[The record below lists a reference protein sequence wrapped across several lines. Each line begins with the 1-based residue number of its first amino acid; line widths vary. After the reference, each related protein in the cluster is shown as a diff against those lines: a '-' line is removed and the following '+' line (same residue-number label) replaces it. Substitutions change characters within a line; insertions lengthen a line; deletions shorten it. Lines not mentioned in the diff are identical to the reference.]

1 MSNLTEIRWHGR
13 GGQGAKTAAL
23 LLADVAF
30 QTGKYVQGFPE
41 YGPERM
47 GAPINF
53 FDYGFY
59 DVNIRASEVAFFDC
73 ASFVE
78 WEVEEV
84 YVFRAYAHKAACSFG
99 FATAEKTFEHAYV
112 ECVDVVF
119 AFFFEEEFANFVV
132 FSDNCFV
139 FRVEHIGETFD
150 ECDETDDFVV
160 ANGNVARCFVANVN
174 FVTLVDEAFESA
186 AHRDYV
192 VVGVRR
198 EYDDAFREWVCTFGT
213 VGVVG
218 IWFSSRPSGD
228 GVLEVVEYF
237 DVYVIG

>member
-1 MSNLTEIRWHGR
+1 M
-13 GGQGAKTAAL
+13 
-23 LLADVAF
+23 
-30 QTGKYVQGFPE
+30 
-41 YGPERM
+41 
-47 GAPINF
+47 
-53 FDYGFY
+53 
-59 DVNIRASEVAFFDC
+59 
-73 ASFVE
+73 
-78 WEVEEV
+78 
-84 YVFRAYAHKAACSFG
+84 YVFRAYAHKATCSFG
-99 FATAEKTFEHAYV
+99 FATTEKTFEHAYV

-139 FRVEHIGETFD
+139 FRVEHIGEAFD

-198 EYDDAFREWVCTFGT
+198 EYDDAFREWVCTFRT

-218 IWFSSRPSGD
+218 IWFSARPSGD